1 MNIVLAS
8 SPGLRRLEIYQS
20 IGVRAPPLG
29 LAYIA
34 SVLEEEGHKVSII
47 DAPTLELSVKE
58 TVREILSRH
67 PDVVGIS
74 AVTPTVKGGYAIA
87 NMIKERDPSVKI
99 VMGGPHVSFMYEEAL
114 ANGADYVVIGEG
126 EITTKELIAFL
137 EREYGEPRNIKGL
150 AYIDEEGQVKVTQPR
165 PLVKDIDKLP
175 PPARHL
181 LPMDKY
187 TLFDKPIKII
197 HVMASRGCPYG
208 CIYCTTSYFWG
219 RRYRVRSAEKVV
231 DEIEEAM
238 DNYKTNI
245 VVFSDDELTLIRK
258 WVYELVDE
266 IKRRGLDITFTCG
279 SRVSSINPEMLRKLK
294 NVGCTTIYYGVESYK
309 DEDIEKIGKRITI
322 KQVVNA
328 IKWTREAGIE
338 SAGSFIL
345 GFPWQ
350 TVDDMKN
357 TVKFAKKL
365 GVDYAQFTVATPYPG
380 TPLYYQAKK
389 DNLIEIMDWDYY
401 TTIYPVMRGYHFER
415 EVLFKL
421 LSWAYRSF
429 YLRPNFILHQIKKGR
444 FKAMWDI
451 ASRAIKGYVKRRL
464 SPSEDEETY
473 ELKKPKKRIKVAPQE
488 REV

>member
-1 MNIVLAS
+1 MNIVLVS

-34 SVLEEEGHKVSII
+34 AVLEREGHKVSII
-47 DAPTLELSVKE
+47 DAPTLELSTKE
-58 TVREILSRH
+58 TVREILSRN
-67 PDVVGIS
+67 PDLVGIS

-87 NMIKERDPSVKI
+87 NMIKEEDPDIPV
-99 VMGGPHVSFMYEEAL
+99 VMGGPHVSFMFEEAL

-126 EITTKELIAFL
+126 EETTRELVAFL
-137 EREYGEPRNIKGL
+137 EKGRGDIKGIRGL
-150 AYIDEEGQVKVTQPR
+150 AYLDGEGYVRVNQPR
-165 PLVKDIDKLP
+165 PLIKNIDELP
-175 PPARHL
+175 EPARHL

-197 HVMASRGCPYG
+197 HIMASRGCPYG

-219 RRYRVRSAEKVV
+219 RRYRVRSVQKVV
-231 DEIEEAM
+231 DEIEKAM
-238 DNYKTNI
+238 EKYKTNI

-258 WVYELVDE
+258 WVYALVDE
-266 IKRRGLDITFTCG
+266 IKARGLDITFTCG
-279 SRVSSINPEMLRKLK
+279 SRVSSINPGMLRKLK
-294 NVGCTTIYYGVESYK
+294 SVGCTTIYYGVESYK
-309 DEDIEKIGKRITI
+309 DEDIEKIGKRIKI
-322 KQVVNA
+322 EQVINA

-350 TVDDMKN
+350 TVEDMKN
-357 TVKFAKKL
+357 TVRFAKKL

-380 TPLYYQAKK
+380 TPLYYQAVK
-389 DNLIEIMDWDYY
+389 DNLIEITDWDYY

-415 EVLFKL
+415 KALFKL

-429 YLRPNFILHQIKKGR
+429 YLRPSFILHQIRRGR
-444 FKAMWDI
+444 FKTMWDI
-451 ASRAIKGYVKRRL
+451 ASRAIKGYVKGKI
-464 SPSEDEETY
+464 SKPGEEETY
-473 ELKKPKKRIKVAPQE
+473 ELKKPARKIRAVAH
-488 REV
+488 